1 MKLGQKSLLMGVHQ
15 FLLHPFFVAIAWTM
29 LYGIPWNPKLWFCFL
44 VHDWGYWFCT
54 DIDGESGK
62 KHPSFG
68 ANLVHFFCDGTKQ
81 ETTSLRDPKF
91 PELITLAHKYE
102 GVAECTLNLD
112 KGTISYKVKTTEWLD
127 FCLYHSRY
135 LAEKDSVPVSRLC
148 VADKLATALVPT
160 WLFISL
166 ATISG
171 EIKEFEARSKDRD
184 GGYTPNSGTSR
195 YQWINNT
202 RKKFREWVVENKD
215 LARDA
220 I

>member
-1 MKLGQKSLLMGVHQ
+1 MRLGQKSLLVGIHQ
-15 FLLHPFFVAIAWTM
+15 FLLHPLFVAIAWTM

-62 KHPSFG
+62 GHPHFG
-68 ANLVHFFCDGTKQ
+68 ALLVHRLCDRTKQ
-81 ETTSLRDPKF
+81 ETISLS
-91 PELITLAHKYE
+91 TLE
-102 GVAECTLNLD
+102 TLNLNER
-112 KGTISYKVKTTEWLD
+112 TLSYELKTAEWLD

-135 LAEKDSVPVSRLC
+135 SAEKDSVPVSRLC
-148 VADKLATALVPT
+148 IADKLATALVPT
-160 WLFISL
+160 WLFIFL

-171 EIKEFEARSKDRD
+171 EMRELEVRARDKDSGYVPSLGMSKYR
-184 GGYTPNSGTSR
+184 
-195 YQWINNT
+195 WINNT
-202 RKKFREWVVENKD
+202 RKKFREWVAENKD